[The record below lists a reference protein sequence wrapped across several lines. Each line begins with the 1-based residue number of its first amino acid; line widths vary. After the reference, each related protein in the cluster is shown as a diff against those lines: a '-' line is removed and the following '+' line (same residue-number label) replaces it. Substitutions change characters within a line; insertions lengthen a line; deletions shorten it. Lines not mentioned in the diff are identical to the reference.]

1 MSESVWGDDADER
14 ALPSIP
20 APRQPRRASGMDSAI
35 TVAREM
41 LAEYGN
47 AAGYDIWAYAR
58 AHGALAESLRIL
70 LRAVER
76 EGQ

>member
-1 MSESVWGDDADER
+1 MNEPVWGDDANER
-14 ALPSIP
+14 AIPAIP
-20 APRQPRRASGMDSAI
+20 APRQPHRASGMDSAI

-47 AAGYDIWAYAR
+47 ATGYDIWAYAR